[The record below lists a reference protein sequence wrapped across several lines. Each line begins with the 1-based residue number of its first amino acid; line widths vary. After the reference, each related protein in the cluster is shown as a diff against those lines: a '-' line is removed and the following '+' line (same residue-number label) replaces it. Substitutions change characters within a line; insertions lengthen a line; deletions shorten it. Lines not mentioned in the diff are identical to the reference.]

1 MLSAST
7 STQEVNQTAKRIMDS
22 KFMANRLKPGDPGYV
37 YDKAVDFG
45 GPTEAADWDEDEEDE
60 SSGSG
65 R

>member
-1 MLSAST
+1 
-7 STQEVNQTAKRIMDS
+7 MDS

-45 GPTEAADWDEDEEDE
+45 GPTEAADWDEDEEE
-60 SSGSG
+60 SSGSSDAG